1 MAESETYRR
10 GREIRRQ
17 LLGDTFVEQMDRTT
31 YADPTMRKFIDLVTE
46 TAFGTLWTRPG
57 LDLKTRT
64 LVCVISDAA
73 TGREPE
79 LAIHLRMALRQGWTQ
94 EELTEVLLH
103 MSAYVGLP
111 IKPAIVQKRCFA
123 SQGWDRAVRKFCNE
137 RGIPYQAF
145 SLLTANPEVLRNRR
159 VNEIASRTGKTT
171 PQVVFRFALQVGM
184 IALTGTASV
193 EHMADDLGVH
203 DFELEADDVRAM
215 EELVA

>member
-17 LLGDTFVEQMDRTT
+17 LLGDAFVEQMDRTT

-64 LVCVISDAA
+64 LVCVVSDAA

-111 IKPAIVQKRCFA
+111 IIREALLAAKKVFA
-123 SQGWDRAVRKFCNE
+123 EVK
-137 RGIPYQAF
+137 
-145 SLLTANPEVLRNRR
+145 TA
-159 VNEIASRTGKTT
+159 
-171 PQVVFRFALQVGM
+171 
-184 IALTGTASV
+184 
-193 EHMADDLGVH
+193 
-203 DFELEADDVRAM
+203 
-215 EELVA
+215 